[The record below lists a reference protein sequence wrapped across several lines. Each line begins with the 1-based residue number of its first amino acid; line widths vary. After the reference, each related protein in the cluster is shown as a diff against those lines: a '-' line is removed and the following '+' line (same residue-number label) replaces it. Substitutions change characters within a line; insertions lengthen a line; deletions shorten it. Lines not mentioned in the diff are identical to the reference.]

1 GAAAAEATPAART
14 LLALPTAEVI
24 RLGLISNR
32 GMVVVAAA
40 FGVLYQLV
48 PRRTVSHFIESNGQ
62 QAYVYVSQLHP
73 GTGATAA
80 VKGDAQALG
89 VLAALDENEIAL
101 AQQAIARK
109 LGGTT
114 EDFAREMVTQHQADL
129 DKVRA
134 LGVAD
139 SANAQAL
146 RAKGKA
152 ALDALAQ
159 ENDENSYRNAF
170 MATMNSDHADALKI
184 VDAELMPAATGEAA
198 RQHLTQARKL
208 IAEHYERA
216 QAVVSSR

>member
-1 GAAAAEATPAART
+1 MKSIIVASTLTCALLLSGCGGTGEEGSRTAPATSPA
-14 LLALPTAEVI
+14 PTAAP
-24 RLGLISNR
+24 IS
-32 GMVVVAAA
+32 
-40 FGVLYQLV
+40 
-48 PRRTVSHFIESNGQ
+48 
-62 QAYVYVSQLHP
+62 